1 MDLQIVIDED
11 APTVNIVPESANAD
25 GYYNKD
31 FTVDIDVA
39 DPGFFS
45 GIKEVSYVVKN
56 NGVITSGEDPITLY
70 SHLEDAP
77 LISEFKETITIP
89 AEENNSDKITIEVT
103 TTDCAG
109 NTAIVKSEDLKINTV
124 APQVSV
130 EMTGIAH
137 LEADAGFYSGRQGTI
152 TIVDRADT
160 FDAQRAT
167 DGVSVKAVDRNG
179 ELVEIQPVISVRDWK
194 KRSGCFC

>member
-1 MDLQIVIDED
+1 M
-11 APTVNIVPESANAD
+11 
-25 GYYNKD
+25 
-31 FTVDIDVA
+31 
-39 DPGFFS
+39 
-45 GIKEVSYVVKN
+45 
-56 NGVITSGEDPITLY
+56 
-70 SHLEDAP
+70 
-77 LISEFKETITIP
+77 
-89 AEENNSDKITIEVT
+89 T

-130 EMTGIAH
+130 EMTGIA
-137 LEADAGFYSGRQGTI
+137 LMKRAGFYSGRRTI

-179 ELVEIQPVISVRDWK
+179 ELVEYNLLYQYVTG